1 MIEIN
6 NTCPCAESYFLSSSE
21 NYDELTAAVSAALV
35 DRFLQQTE
43 DDETNN
49 TNTNTNTNTNSNT
62 TTTNDV
68 EQQSGSL
75 FQIIYTCI
83 VLFLMFVALISDRV
97 GADSTM
103 MGALTLF
110 MAANII
116 TIEEG
121 LEGFANEG
129 LLTVLVL
136 FVVADGISKTGAL
149 DWYMSKLLGR
159 PNTNASA
166 QLRLM

>member
-1 MIEIN
+1 MTEIN
-6 NTCPCAESYFLSSSE
+6 NTCPCAESYFLSSSD

-49 TNTNTNTNTNSNT
+49 TNTNTNSNTT

>member
-1 MIEIN
+1 MTEIN

-35 DRFLQQTE
+35 DRVLQQTE

-49 TNTNTNTNTNSNT
+49 SNSNSNT

-68 EQQSGSL
+68 EQQQSGSL

>member
-1 MIEIN
+1 MTEIN

-49 TNTNTNTNTNSNT
+49 TNTNTNSNTT

>member
-49 TNTNTNTNTNSNT
+49 TNTNSNSNT

-68 EQQSGSL
+68 EQQQSGSL

-116 TIEEG
+116 TIDEG

>member
-1 MIEIN
+1 MTEIN
-6 NTCPCAESYFLSSSE
+6 NTCPCAESYFLSSSD

-43 DDETNN
+43 DGETNN
-49 TNTNTNTNTNSNT
+49 TKSNSNT

-68 EQQSGSL
+68 EQQQSGSL

-159 PNTNASA
+159 PHTNASA

>member
-49 TNTNTNTNTNSNT
+49 TNSNSNT

-68 EQQSGSL
+68 EQQQSGSL

>member
-1 MIEIN
+1 MTEIN

-49 TNTNTNTNTNSNT
+49 TNSNSNT

-68 EQQSGSL
+68 EQQQSGSL

>member
-1 MIEIN
+1 MTEIN
-6 NTCPCAESYFLSSSE
+6 NTCPCAESNFLSSPE

-49 TNTNTNTNTNSNT
+49 TNTNSNSNT
-62 TTTNDV
+62 TTTTNDA

>member
-1 MIEIN
+1 MNESN
-6 NTCPCAESYFLSSSE
+6 NTCPCAESYFLSSSD

-43 DDETNN
+43 DDETNSN
-49 TNTNTNTNTNSNT
+49 TT

-68 EQQSGSL
+68 EQQNGSL
-75 FQIIYTCI
+75 FQIIYTCF

-110 MAANII
+110 MAANIV
-116 TIEEG
+116 TIDEG

>member
-1 MIEIN
+1 MTEIN
-6 NTCPCAESYFLSSSE
+6 NTCPCAESYFLSSSD

-49 TNTNTNTNTNSNT
+49 TNSNTNSNT

>member
-1 MIEIN
+1 MTEIN
-6 NTCPCAESYFLSSSE
+6 NTCPCAESYFLSSSD

-49 TNTNTNTNTNSNT
+49 TNTNTNTNT

-68 EQQSGSL
+68 EQQQSGSL

>member
-49 TNTNTNTNTNSNT
+49 TNTNSNSNT
-62 TTTNDV
+62 TTTNDA
-68 EQQSGSL
+68 EQQQSGSL

>member
-1 MIEIN
+1 MNESN
-6 NTCPCAESYFLSSSE
+6 NACPCAESYFISSSD
-21 NYDELTAAVSAALV
+21 NYDALTASVSAALV

-43 DDETNN
+43 DDETNSSSS
-49 TNTNTNTNTNSNT
+49 NSNT
-62 TTTNDV
+62 TTTNSTDD
-68 EQQSGSL
+68 EQQKGSL
-75 FQIIYTCI
+75 FQIIYTCF

-110 MAANII
+110 MAANIV
-116 TIEEG
+116 TIDEG
-121 LEGFANEG
+121 IEGFANEG

-159 PNTNASA
+159 PKTNASA

>member
-6 NTCPCAESYFLSSSE
+6 NTCPCAESYFLSSSD

-49 TNTNTNTNTNSNT
+49 SNSNSNT

-68 EQQSGSL
+68 EQQQSGSL

>member
-1 MIEIN
+1 MTEIN
-6 NTCPCAESYFLSSSE
+6 NTCPCAESYFLSSSD

-49 TNTNTNTNTNSNT
+49 TNTNSNSNT

-68 EQQSGSL
+68 EQQQSGSL

-116 TIEEG
+116 TIDEG

>member
-1 MIEIN
+1 MTEIN
-6 NTCPCAESYFLSSSE
+6 NTCPCAESYFLSSSD

-43 DDETNN
+43 EDDETNN
-49 TNTNTNTNTNSNT
+49 TNTNSNSNSNT
-62 TTTNDV
+62 TTTNDA